1 AVASPLLLADVNHGP
16 SFIAEPP
23 HRVEFSNG
31 SGGRVDCWASGR
43 PAPTLEWLL
52 ADGTVATP
60 VPRLRIPHPNG
71 SLVFPPFPAERYRH
85 DVHAAL
91 YRCRAHSAQGTVL
104 SRDVH
109 VRAVVKQKY
118 EVQVYD
124 EYVIS
129 GNTVI
134 LRCQVPSYVAEYV
147 MVTSWIQDGT
157 VNIYPNTDTGGK
169 YTVVGN
175 SGDLYVHE
183 AGPSDGYRSYACRTV
198 HRLTGEV
205 HSSIY
210 PGRIIITEPKGSV
223 HPRITVEKHMT
234 RMVKAGDDIILP
246 CVAQGFPVPT
256 YRWYREEREQV
267 WAVGVNGMIGGDKT
281 HGGSGGG
288 FLGGGQV
295 MLVGHGGRGEQRVSI
310 IAGGLLKIS
319 KARLEDGGKYI
330 CWVNNSAG
338 EETVSVTL
346 TVTAPLSAHIQPQTQ
361 MVDVGKEAVFRCSTG
376 GHPIS
381 RVHWLKDG
389 QTIGPGSAN
398 GRITISPGVHSPPSS
413 MGTSSSEEGARG
425 GGNEDTGGGNTSSGP
440 ETLRIRDVDKNDH
453 GMYQCF
459 VSNDWDM
466 AQASSELQLGD
477 ARPEI
482 VYYFT
487 EQTLQPGP
495 PVSLKC
501 VANGNPPPQFVWTLD
516 GFPIPENSRFL
527 VGQYVTIHDDVIS
540 HVNISSIREEDG
552 GEYSCVARNAVSRV
566 SHSARVN
573 VYGLPFIRPMPRI
586 SAISGADLII
596 KCPVAG
602 YPIESITWERDGAI
616 LPINRRQRVYPNGT
630 LVIEQATRQ
639 ADAGTYTCQ
648 AQNRQRHTAR
658 RDVEIQVL
666 VPPKI
671 LPIQPM
677 TNLLREGMRAAIS
690 CQILEGDLP
699 VTFSWERDGHAI
711 PSASP
716 SGSISSISSATT
728 RRLDEYSSSL
738 VIEKL
743 AASHAGNYTC
753 IAQNVA
759 GTESFIVPLTVNVPP
774 RWTVEPADTNVASG
788 QDVILDCQANG
799 YPIPTVNWRKAI
811 GNQPGE
817 YKDFLFE
824 PNVKFYRNGSLEF
837 QHISKDSEG
846 YYLCEA
852 KNGIGTGVSKVIFL
866 KVNAPA
872 YFPQK
877 SKQMQVQK
885 GEQAHLQCT
894 AMGDTPIDITWKIGG
909 QRIAEDMDKRY
920 TIREQVLDDRM
931 VSELGISHTYRHDTG
946 ILSCHA
952 SNSYGHDQMTIQ
964 LIVQEVPETPK
975 NVRVSDQQSRS
986 LQLSWT
992 QPYAGNSPITSYIVQ
1007 YKLVSD
1013 VWVSQPHKVSVGGG
1027 QTTAVVGGLSPAS
1040 SYHFRILAENR
1051 LGLSEPSEVI
1061 QVTTQ
1066 EEVPTGAPVGIRVEA
1081 KSSTELL
1088 VTWEPPPREHWN
1100 GDLLG
1105 YYVGYRLEPPYSS
1118 SASASS
1124 SSSSSSVSST
1134 SSHSPSPPVSPYFSS
1149 SPPSSLPHADE
1160 YIFKT
1165 VEASGSSGGGYG
1177 GSSSGASSGGIGLG
1191 RMALLQGLGKYT
1203 TYAVV
1208 VQAFNSRGT
1217 GPASQPVV
1225 ARTMEDAPSMP
1236 PENVRCVGLTS
1247 QSLQVAWDPPP
1258 VEGRNGILQGYKVT
1272 HRPAEYVFESELD
1285 DEDKEMQE
1293 NEGSI
1298 VDSGIET
1305 KVTMAL
1311 RTTLPNLLRYTNY
1324 SLSVLA
1330 FTASGDGVRSPTL
1343 FCRTE
1348 EDVPSAPA
1356 DIKAVI
1362 SSSSKIMVAWLPPM
1376 RPNGILVA
1384 YTLYTSVLEEGG
1396 SPGNAGKEGGR
1407 KRTLGPN
1414 VEAYEAARLKES
1426 ATYQFWV
1433 TASTRIGE
1441 GESTRVV
1448 TVSPS
1453 SKVPARIVS
1462 FSRSLVTPWKQDL
1475 SLPCRRVGVPLPQ
1488 AVWKLQGKV
1497 LEPTSGRKQVT
1508 KDGSLLIRDIQHSDG
1523 GNYTCSVENINGKDE
1538 IAYTVKVKVPP
1549 EPPVLSVF
1557 ASYADSLHLQWS
1569 TKNNGGSPILG
1580 YVINYKRDYGDW
1592 EELQIESSVASHIL
1606 RGLWCGTHYQLYVT
1620 AYNRIGTGLPSDIVS
1635 THTEGTVPTKPPQ
1648 AQLLTVNATAVTL
1661 WLDAWGDGGCPIL
1674 YYVIEYHEVDR
1685 TKGSGSSDGSGSSTS
1700 AGGGGAVGIGR
1711 KKSGVSIN
1719 GSGGTN
1725 GEWTLISNNVQPTER
1740 AFSILDLMPATGY
1753 VVRVTAHNNA
1763 GSTVAVYNFTTLTPE
1778 GVTVS
1783 PDIVAPTTTVAP
1795 VTLYA
1800 NLKII
1805 IPIAVALCFVI
1816 GLIAVAIFIQRKKM
1830 SQAQEEPQENRGAM
1844 GESPSVAQMQNQ
1856 QNRDQQYLAVARG
1869 SHRAQSVDATS
1880 FKAESSADYI
1890 EDICPYAT
1898 FQLSKAPY
1906 SESTYSGNVYSGPY
1920 HSVQGSSFVYHDVKP
1935 TPMDTYKLRHS
1946 QHDVIS
1952 KSLAF
1957 RTAVILPKQKEPE
1970 YTKVRRKGARL
1981 RDPHSESQE
1990 SDNLGSTDSEVKK
2003 ILTLHLP
2010 ISEYD
2015 TLGSDSE
2022 AEALPPP
2029 GAVGGPGVGMGVGG
2043 GKPPIQGHELVSF
2056 RHRMA
2061 REAAAVVS
2069 AAKKGKSI
2077 GSGSKT
2083 PSRPAPSS
2091 TSSSSSSA
2099 SSSSSEEA
2107 CTSHGGGGMSS
2118 GSGQTGGVGGG
2129 GGGGSRKGYGPRKGK
2144 AKGQVSGKRQVRSSS
2159 GYSSHTE
2166 ETTFSFGERIHP
2178 PSRFSDSHELSEA
2191 ECDREKGK
2199 SSGSLGSI
2207 GLSGS
2212 GLVGGGRKPLRVART
2227 RDTSF
2232 QINV

>member
-1 AVASPLLLADVNHGP
+1 M
-16 SFIAEPP
+16 
-23 HRVEFSNG
+23 
-31 SGGRVDCWASGR
+31 
-43 PAPTLEWLL
+43 
-52 ADGTVATP
+52 
-60 VPRLRIPHPNG
+60 
-71 SLVFPPFPAERYRH
+71 SLVAGE
-85 DVHAAL
+85 
-91 YRCRAHSAQGTVL
+91 
-104 SRDVH
+104 
-109 VRAVVKQKY
+109 
-118 EVQVYD
+118 
-124 EYVIS
+124 
-129 GNTVI
+129 

-175 SGDLYVHE
+175 SGDLYVHD

-223 HPRITVEKHMT
+223 HPRITAEKHMT
-234 RMVKAGDDIILP
+234 RMVKVGDDIILP
-246 CVAQGFPVPT
+246 CVAQGYPVPT

-267 WAVGVNGMIGGDKT
+267 WAIGVNSMMSGDKS
-281 HGGSGGG
+281 HGGSGG

-295 MLVGHGGRGEQRVSI
+295 LLVGHSGRGEQRVSI
-310 IAGGLLKIS
+310 IASGLLKIS

-389 QTIGPGSAN
+389 QTLGPGSSS
-398 GRITISPGVHSPPSS
+398 GRITITPGVHSSPSS
-413 MGTSSSEEGARG
+413 APGSSEGGNRGTDDGG
-425 GGNEDTGGGNTSSGP
+425 GGNISSGP

-466 AQASSELQLGD
+466 AQASSELQLGAKRRQILD

-552 GEYSCVARNAVSRV
+552 GEYSCIARNAVARV

-586 SAISGADLII
+586 SAISGADLTI

-602 YPIESITWERDGAI
+602 YPIESVTWERDGAI
-616 LPINRRQRVYPNGT
+616 LPVNRRQRVYSNGT

-699 VTFSWERDGHAI
+699 VTFRWERDGHHI
-711 PSASP
+711 PSSGSP
-716 SGSISSISSATT
+716 SSMSGGLISSATT

-759 GTESFIVPLTVNVPP
+759 GTESFTVPLTVNVPP

-799 YPIPTVNWRKAI
+799 YPVPTVNWRKAI

-846 YYLCEA
+846 HYLCEA
-852 KNGIGTGVSKVIFL
+852 KNEIGTGVSKVIFL

-920 TIREQVLDDRM
+920 TIREQLLDDGM
-931 VSELGISHTYRHDTG
+931 VSELGIAHTYRHDTG
-946 ILSCHA
+946 ILTCHA
-952 SNSYGHDQMTIQ
+952 SNAYGHDQMTIQ

-975 NVRVSDQQSRS
+975 NIRVSDQQSRS

-1013 VWVSQPHKVSVGGG
+1013 VWVSQPSKVSVGGG
-1027 QTTAVVGGLSPAS
+1027 QTTAVVSGLSPAS

-1066 EEVPTGAPVGIRVEA
+1066 EEVPTGAPLGVRVEA

-1105 YYVGYRLEPPYSS
+1105 YYVGYRPEPPYPSSSSSTSS
-1118 SASASS
+1118 SAVSS
-1124 SSSSSSVSST
+1124 SSSSSSP
-1134 SSHSPSPPVSPYFSS
+1134 SSHAPSPPVSPYFSS
-1149 SPPSSLPHADE
+1149 SPPSSISHADD

-1165 VEASGSSGGGYG
+1165 VEASGSPGGGYG
-1177 GSSSGASSGGIGLG
+1177 GSSSGASSGGIGIG
-1191 RMALLQGLGKYT
+1191 RVALLQGLGKYT
-1203 TYAVV
+1203 TYSIV

-1247 QSLQVAWDPPP
+1247 QSLQVAWDPPS

-1272 HRPAEYVFESELD
+1272 HRPSEYSFED
-1285 DEDKEMQE
+1285 DQDMQE
-1293 NEGSI
+1293 REIGL
-1298 VDSGIET
+1298 VDTGIET

-1324 SLSVLA
+1324 SISVLA
-1330 FTASGDGVRSPTL
+1330 FTASGDGIRSPTL
-1343 FCRTE
+1343 YCRTE

-1362 SSSSKIMVAWLPPM
+1362 SSASKIMVAWLPPM
-1376 RPNGILVA
+1376 RPNGVLVA

-1396 SPGNAGKEGGR
+1396 SPANPGKEGGR
-1407 KRTLGPN
+1407 KRVLGPMI
-1414 VEAYEAARLKES
+1414 EAYEAARLKES

-1475 SLPCRRVGVPLPQ
+1475 TLPCRRVGVPLPQ
-1488 AVWKLQGKV
+1488 AVWKLHGKV
-1497 LEPTSGRKQVT
+1497 LEPASGRKQVT
-1508 KDGSLLIRDIQHSDG
+1508 KDGSLLIREIQSTDG
-1523 GNYTCSVENINGKDE
+1523 GNYTCSVENVNGKDE

-1557 ASYADSLHLQWS
+1557 ASYADSLHLQWT

-1635 THTEGTVPTKPPQ
+1635 THTEGTVPTKPSQ

-1674 YYVIEYHEVDR
+1674 YYVIEYRESDR
-1685 TKGSGSSDGSGSSTS
+1685 TKGAGSGDGSHS
-1700 AGGGGAVGIGR
+1700 ASGMGVGGAVGIGR
-1711 KKSGVSIN
+1711 KKSGVASN

-1778 GVTVS
+1778 GVS
-1783 PDIVAPTTTVAP
+1783 PEIISPTTTVSP
-1795 VTLYA
+1795 VPLYA
-1800 NLKII
+1800 NMKII
-1805 IPIAVALCFVI
+1805 IPIAVALCFEDT
-1816 GLIAVAIFIQRKKM
+1816 GE
-1830 SQAQEEPQENRGAM
+1830 SRGAM

-1869 SHRAQSVDATS
+1869 SHRTQSVDATS

-1935 TPMDTYKLRHS
+1935 PPMDTYKLRHFLTL
-1946 QHDVIS
+1946 Q
-1952 KSLAF
+1952 
-1957 RTAVILPKQKEPE
+1957 QKEPE

-2022 AEALPPP
+2022 AEAPPPP
-2029 GAVGGPGVGMGVGG
+2029 GAVGVTGVGIGG
-2043 GKPPIQGHELVSF
+2043 GKAPVQGHELVSF

-2069 AAKKGKSI
+2069 AAKKGKNM
-2077 GSGSKT
+2077 GSGNKT

-2099 SSSSSEEA
+2099 SSSSSEEG
-2107 CTSHGGGGMSS
+2107 CTSHGGGGLSS
-2118 GSGQTGGVGGG
+2118 GSGQTVGVVGGG
-2129 GGGGSRKGYGPRKGK
+2129 NRKGYGPRKGK
-2144 AKGQVSGKRQVRSSS
+2144 AKGQVSAKRQVRSSS

-2191 ECDREKGK
+2191 ECDREK
-2199 SSGSLGSI
+2199 
-2207 GLSGS
+2207 
-2212 GLVGGGRKPLRVART
+2212 
-2227 RDTSF
+2227 
-2232 QINV
+2232 